1 MFWIE
6 DGLIRSDINLHDSI
20 TVDLS
25 LQNIHLS
32 NDNDHLR
39 HRSITSIS
47 SLEDDLSSRAS
58 TININNLSM
67 AEERQSTKLN
77 DIFNE
82 PVLYLDLFQSKEI
95 APYLIVSF
103 QEYLLAVSINPLN
116 NFPNLQ
122 LYV

>member
-1 MFWIE
+1 M
-6 DGLIRSDINLHDSI
+6 IRSDISLHDSI
-20 TVDLS
+20 TVHIN

-32 NDNDHLR
+32 NDDDDHHLR

-58 TININNLSM
+58 TININNISM
-67 AEERQSTKLN
+67 TEERQSTKLN
-77 DIFNE
+77 DISNE
-82 PVLYLDLFQSKEI
+82 SVVYLDLFQSKEI

-103 QEYLLAVSINPLN
+103 EEYLLAVGINPLN
-116 NFPNLQ
+116 TFPNLR